1 MRRKEANNKWVFGNH
16 LKTQKIFIAIIIPLH
31 SIHSNV
37 QPTPSPYIPI
47 SKNCY
52 RLIHFSMFFTRHVH
66 FKIDMMETTIYHRL
80 CNIFIVVVMIME
92 TAVFNNLHFP
102 CPCPP
107 CIVQS
112 PDKSRSHQAADRRPQ
127 KGIVGLPS
135 FKFMCPWLAKKSDS
149 NKAFLLFSL
158 LNIT

>member
-1 MRRKEANNKWVFGNH
+1 MFGNH

-92 TAVFNNLHFP
+92 TVVLIIYTFP
-102 CPCPP
+102 A
-107 CIVQS
+107 
-112 PDKSRSHQAADRRPQ
+112 RAHHA
-127 KGIVGLPS
+127 
-135 FKFMCPWLAKKSDS
+135 
-149 NKAFLLFSL
+149 LFSRL
-158 LNIT
+158 TVKKPSGCRHKVSKRHRRRSIM